1 MSRQSYAAGLK
12 KKRDLKKRA
21 NRKDYIT
28 KYMWVGGRGTGKLVK
43 HYSYDGGK
51 TWTTSADRPKRD
63 HNPEKKQSNIPKKEG
78 KENNPDFGKKVYHQ
92 TPTPQK
98 PSPEWGVGKDKVS
111 GSDKLKVQKK
121 DSKDTKP
128 VETEQ
133 QFLERTKNSP
143 AAKAGLSDKQ
153 RWAARQK
160 YLEFKKKNR
169 TSKEARKK
177 RRDDR
182 LKKRIKNS
190 LKINKK

>member
-12 KKRDLKKRA
+12 QKRDLKKRA

-28 KYMWVGGRGTGKLVK
+28 KYMWVGGRGTGKVVK

-63 HNPEKKQSNIPKKEG
+63 HNPDKKLSNIPKKEG
-78 KENNPDFGKKVYHQ
+78 KENNPDFGKKVHHQ

-98 PSPEWGVGKDKVS
+98 PSPEWTVKDKVS

-121 DSKDTKP
+121 DSKDNKP

-160 YLEFKKKNR
+160 YLEFKKRDK

>member
-1 MSRQSYAAGLK
+1 MSRQSHAIGLK
-12 KKRDLKKRA
+12 KKRDLKKKA

-63 HNPEKKQSNIPKKEG
+63 HNPDKKLSNIPKKEG

-98 PSPEWGVGKDKVS
+98 PSPEWGVKKS
-111 GSDKLKVQKK
+111 EKLKAKVITPKE
-121 DSKDTKP
+121 DTKP

-143 AAKAGLSDKQ
+143 AAKAGPVSYTHL
-153 RWAARQK
+153 RAH
-160 YLEFKKKNR
+160 E
-169 TSKEARKK
+169 T
-177 RRDDR
+177 
-182 LKKRIKNS
+182 
-190 LKINKK
+190 